1 METQQTEKLH
11 RCEILTEA
19 QVGVQAFWDVMLCH
33 YVCGSWHSSG
43 RTTYPVTVSH
53 PRRLNLQ
60 WSLLMMERRLEIS
73 IDGMVL
79 SGFQGIWK
87 HRTE

>member
-33 YVCGSWHSSG
+33 YVCGS
-43 RTTYPVTVSH
+43 
-53 PRRLNLQ
+53 
-60 WSLLMMERRLEIS
+60 
-73 IDGMVL
+73 
-79 SGFQGIWK
+79 
-87 HRTE
+87 

>member
-1 METQQTEKLH
+1 LQQTEKLH
-11 RCEILTEA
+11 VCEILTVA
-19 QVGVQAFWDVMLCH
+19 QVGAQGFWDVMLCH
-33 YVCGSWHSSG
+33 CVCGSWQSSG
-43 RTTYPVTVSH
+43 RTTYLVTVLH

-60 WSLLMMERRLEIS
+60 WSLVMMEHKLEIS
-73 IDGMVL
+73 IYGMVL